1 MKKLLFVAAIAAM
14 GLMTSCATSS
24 HLTSNRNVSQT
35 NVELAQKN
43 YRVIG
48 TVEGSAKIGRVFGIG
63 GISGKAIRANA
74 YANMVKN
81 AKLTGSQA
89 IINTTTEVKQR
100 GVAPFYWKTVVTTYG
115 QVIEFTE

>member
-1 MKKLLFVAAIAAM
+1 M
-14 GLMTSCATSS
+14 GLMSSCATNA
-24 HLTSNRNVSQT
+24 HLTTNRNVNQT

-43 YRVIG
+43 YRIVG
-48 TVEGSAKIGRVFGIG
+48 TVEGSSKVARVFGIG
-63 GISGKAIRANA
+63 GVSGKSVRANA

-81 AKLTGSQA
+81 ANLTGSQA

-115 QVIEFTE
+115 QVVEFVE

>member
-14 GLMTSCATSS
+14 GLMTSCATSA
-24 HLTSNRNVSQT
+24 HLTSNRNIAQT

-48 TVEGSAKIGRVFGIG
+48 TVEGSAEIRRVLGIG
-63 GISGKAIRANA
+63 GISRKAIRANA
-74 YANMVKN
+74 YADMVKN

-100 GVAPFYWKTVVTTYG
+100 GVPPFYWKTVVTTYG

>member
-1 MKKLLFVAAIAAM
+1 MKKIFYAVTIVTA
-14 GLMTSCATSS
+14 GLMTSCATSA
-24 HLTSNRNVSQT
+24 HLTTNRNVSQT
-35 NVELAQKN
+35 NVELSQKN

-48 TVEGSAKIGRVFGIG
+48 TVEGSSKIARVFGIG
-63 GISGKAIRANA
+63 GLSQEAIRANA
-74 YANMVKN
+74 HAAMVKN

-100 GVAPFYWKTVVTTYG
+100 GVLPFYWKTVVTSHG